1 MAINS
6 FTNDENPDIILT
18 DVLDG
23 QVLVWDNTAN
33 ALVNATFTQ
42 GSGTGEAND
51 AQNLGVTAAREGIFA
66 NKVASTLRFKSLVAG
81 SGITL
86 SSDGSEITIA
96 ASAGSGNLASLTGT
110 NLGSGSAVF
119 SSFDGTSNLNFR
131 TLTAGNNVT
140 ITQST
145 NEILITADDNAS
157 TLNGLADTAFLK
169 TANNLSD
176 VNASTART
184 NLAVYSKTESDAKF
198 LGNNKHNVADTD
210 GAYDLGSS
218 AIEWRDIYARRLY
231 GTATHALTADSVAG
245 FNAGDYLPLAGGTMT
260 GALTLS
266 GAPTQALHAATKA
279 YVDSSVNSALDGAP
293 GALDTLNEL
302 AAAIGD
308 DANFAGTMTTA
319 LAGKLATAG
328 GTMGGNID
336 MAANKVVD
344 LGAPTLATDAATK
357 GYVDT
362 QIAGVSAGADLTLS
376 NLSNA
381 GTART
386 NLGLGTAATQATGSF
401 LQVGNNLSDLGDA
414 GAARTAL
421 GLGTAALSADTAF
434 LQTANNLS
442 DLANAGTART
452 NLGLGTAAL
461 SDAADFLASN
471 ATTTNVAEGT
481 NLYYTDARFDTR
493 FGTKSTDDINE
504 GTSNLYYT
512 DGRADARIAAASVGD
527 LSDVDL
533 SGAVNG
539 SILVWNATNSRFE
552 IGSDTDTGITQGQGD
567 ARYFQLSATNLPDT
581 DGTYDIG
588 SSTLEYRNIYA
599 RKVYA
604 QSTTVETLNGATGGT
619 ITGTLNVSGDITAS
633 GTLGGTFDLSS
644 STIGSLSDVDLT
656 GIQNNEIL
664 KYNSATSKFTR
675 GTINSDEVT
684 EGSSNLFF
692 TTARS
697 NVAFDARLGA
707 KTSDDIAEGAT
718 NQYFTTARGNASFD
732 TRLGTKTTDDLTEG
746 SNLYFT
752 NSRAISALTGATTDN
767 IAEGSNNL
775 YFTNARAD
783 VRADARIGL
792 SSIDALSDVDTTT
805 TPPTAGQRLSWNG
818 SAWVPATDSADFSS
832 YSTTAQANALYAPRD
847 ASYIPNADN
856 AYDLGSSSREFRG
869 IYANYFYGQSDTV
882 ETINGATGGTI
893 TGTITANG
901 DITAPN
907 FTGNITAL
915 GGPITISS
923 KNVNDVLTWNGVA
936 WTASPAQGGAGGG
949 RGATTLGA

>member
-210 GAYDLGSS
+210 GAYDIGSS

-245 FNAGDYLPLAGGTMT
+245 FSQADYLEKAGGTMT

-279 YVDSSVNSALDGAP
+279 YVDSSVNTALDGAP

-386 NLGLGTAATQATGSF
+386 NLGLGTAATQASGSF

-461 SDAADFLASN
+461 S
-471 ATTTNVAEGT
+471 
-481 NLYYTDARFDTR
+481 
-493 FGTKSTDDINE
+493 
-504 GTSNLYYT
+504 
-512 DGRADARIAAASVGD
+512 
-527 LSDVDL
+527 LSL
-533 SGAVNG
+533 
-539 SILVWNATNSRFE
+539 IH
-552 IGSDTDTGITQGQGD
+552 I
-567 ARYFQLSATNLPDT
+567 
-581 DGTYDIG
+581 
-588 SSTLEYRNIYA
+588 
-599 RKVYA
+599 
-604 QSTTVETLNGATGGT
+604 
-619 ITGTLNVSGDITAS
+619 
-633 GTLGGTFDLSS
+633 
-644 STIGSLSDVDLT
+644 
-656 GIQNNEIL
+656 
-664 KYNSATSKFTR
+664 
-675 GTINSDEVT
+675 
-684 EGSSNLFF
+684 
-692 TTARS
+692 
-697 NVAFDARLGA
+697 
-707 KTSDDIAEGAT
+707 
-718 NQYFTTARGNASFD
+718 
-732 TRLGTKTTDDLTEG
+732 
-746 SNLYFT
+746 
-752 NSRAISALTGATTDN
+752 
-767 IAEGSNNL
+767 
-775 YFTNARAD
+775 
-783 VRADARIGL
+783 
-792 SSIDALSDVDTTT
+792 
-805 TPPTAGQRLSWNG
+805 
-818 SAWVPATDSADFSS
+818 
-832 YSTTAQANALYAPRD
+832 
-847 ASYIPNADN
+847 
-856 AYDLGSSSREFRG
+856 
-869 IYANYFYGQSDTV
+869 
-882 ETINGATGGTI
+882 
-893 TGTITANG
+893 
-901 DITAPN
+901 
-907 FTGNITAL
+907 
-915 GGPITISS
+915 
-923 KNVNDVLTWNGVA
+923 
-936 WTASPAQGGAGGG
+936 
-949 RGATTLGA
+949 